1 MTTTPRCPTC
11 GASMKKFWHK
21 VTPGIALALIKL
33 NKAVNLAGKNDVDIY
48 HVPADLEFKHTELTN
63 WTKMRFNALVA
74 KIRVAG
80 TVKRGH
86 WCITRKGYQFLAG
99 KPIPQETQSFRNKV
113 SAHSSTMVTISQ
125 VLKSYPTWQTI
136 DQIRFDYAEPTIE
149 MDEDID
155 GSEKAITV
163 TRAARRKKY
172 GQPLCPTCNNKLTVD
187 ITTQPNPAD
196 PNSVTIVA
204 RKRICR
210 KCGYTELLT

>member
-1 MTTTPRCPTC
+1 MKQEIRCQCC

-21 VTPGIALALIKL
+21 VTPGIAIALIKL
-33 NKAVNLAGKNDVDIY
+33 NKAVNITGRNDVNIY
-48 HVPADLEFKHTELTN
+48 RMPPDLTFEHTELTN

-74 KIRVAG
+74 KIRIAG

-99 KPIPQETQSFRNKV
+99 KEIPQETQSFRNKV
-113 SAHSSTMVTISQ
+113 SAHSDVMVTISQ
-125 VLKSYPTWQTI
+125 VLRSHPKWQTI

-155 GSEKAITV
+155 GSLKAITV
-163 TRAARRKKY
+163 ARRATRLKRGK
-172 GQPLCPTCNNKLTVD
+172 PLCPSCGNMLAVD

-196 PNSVTIVA
+196 PNAVIIVA
-204 RKRICR
+204 KKQVCR
-210 KCGYTELLT
+210 KCGYTQPLT